1 MAKPSIV
8 LTALGSVVSL
18 LCLGS
23 LCAQSQDWSSRG
35 RGNSHN
41 PVVAT
46 NDIPVD
52 FELPPNR
59 VEDKVLKHP
68 SIQNAKWF
76 AEIGMSLGSEPA
88 ISNGLVWIGGS
99 NAKPR
104 DPKII
109 GDAGVLFCFRE
120 SDGKFLYQYVSPRR
134 KEGRSVDWP
143 RYGIAST
150 PYIENDRIYFC
161 TNRCETVCLDIR
173 PLIEGTGLPTE
184 VWKVDML
191 EKFNVVPGVAHIG
204 SRHLHCSPVI
214 WRDYIY
220 VNTTHTVRP
229 FSAKSPV
236 ANDSKAPPSLICFNK
251 KNGTVK
257 WTDNTPGNSTLGPQW
272 GNPTVVQAGGRNQI
286 IIGQGDGWVRS
297 FDCLSG
303 ELIWKFDIN
312 EKATRIKYREKHGWQ
327 AAYLGQVISE
337 PVFKNGR
344 LFLARGYEYEF
355 GRCTGRLCCIDPAK
369 TGDLSSELLSAN
381 DEVSVNPN
389 SGLIWEFKGSPSGPE
404 GADADEENPNV
415 MHSSSGSVAVHN
427 GFVIASDWA
436 GSIHCLD
443 EKSGKRHWS
452 YETLSRIYGS
462 PLIMGDAVLVA
473 DEDGTVSRIK
483 LASKM
488 DKSEIGTNY
497 TGFFIQTSPIYAN
510 GTFYFTA
517 YSRIL
522 AIPARDTTEKF
533 KKKK

>member
-1 MAKPSIV
+1 MAKPSTI
-8 LTALGSVVSL
+8 LTALGSVVYLSCFAL
-18 LCLGS
+18 Y
-23 LCAQSQDWSSRG
+23 AQGQDWPSRG
-35 RGNSHN
+35 RDNSHN
-41 PVVAT
+41 PVVAK

-52 FELPPNR
+52 FKLLSHR
-59 VEDKVLKHP
+59 VKGRVRKEPQIENV
-68 SIQNAKWF
+68 KWF
-76 AEIGMSLGSEPA
+76 AETGMSLGSEPA
-88 ISNGLVWIGGS
+88 ISNGLIWVGGN

-104 DPKII
+104 DPKIT

-134 KEGRSVDWP
+134 KEGHMVDWP

-150 PYIENDRIYFC
+150 PFIENDRIYFC

>member
-1 MAKPSIV
+1 MAKPSV
-8 LTALGSVVSL
+8 VSAALGSVVYL

-23 LCAQSQDWSSRG
+23 LCAQNQDWPSRG
-35 RGNSHN
+35 RDNSHN
-41 PVVAT
+41 PVVAK

-52 FELPPNR
+52 FELLPRKAGAN
-59 VEDKVLKHP
+59 VDKEPQIANV
-68 SIQNAKWF
+68 KWS
-76 AEIGMSLGSEPA
+76 ADIGMSLGSEPA
-88 ISNGLVWIGGS
+88 ISNGLIWVGGS

-104 DPKII
+104 DPKIT

-134 KEGRSVDWP
+134 KEGRMVDWP

-150 PYIENDRIYFC
+150 PFIENDRIYFC
-161 TNRCETVCLDIR
+161 TNRCETVCLNIR

-184 VWKVDML
+184 VWKVDMR
-191 EKFNVVPGVAHIG
+191 EKFNIAPGAAHIG
-204 SRHLHCSPVI
+204 SRQLHCSPAV
-214 WRDYIY
+214 WGDYIY
-220 VNTTHTVRP
+220 VNTTHTARP
-229 FSAKSPV
+229 FSAKSP
-236 ANDSKAPPSLICFNK
+236 AAKEPKAPPSLICFNK

-257 WTDNTPGNSTLGPQW
+257 WTDNTPGNSVLGPQW
-272 GNPTVVQAGGRNQI
+272 CNPTVVQAGGRDQVI
-286 IIGQGDGWVRS
+286 AGQGDGWVRS

-312 EKATRIKYREKHGWQ
+312 EKAARIKHREKYGRKGY
-327 AAYLGQVISE
+327 YLGQVISE

-344 LFLARGYEYEF
+344 LFLARGFDYEF
-355 GRCTGRLCCIDPAK
+355 GACTGRLCCIDPKK

-381 DEVSVNPN
+381 DEVTANPN
-389 SGLIWEFKGSPSGPE
+389 TGLIWEFKGSPSGPE
-404 GADADEENPNV
+404 GARADEKNPNV
-415 MHSSSGSVAVHN
+415 MHASSGSVAVHN

-452 YETLSRIYGS
+452 YDTLSRIYGS
-462 PLIMGDAVLVA
+462 PLIMGDTVIVA

-497 TGFFIQTSPIYAN
+497 THFFIQTSPIYAN
-510 GTFYFTA
+510 ETFYFTSYA
-517 YSRIL
+517 RIL
-522 AIPARDTTEKF
+522 AVQPRDTTEKS